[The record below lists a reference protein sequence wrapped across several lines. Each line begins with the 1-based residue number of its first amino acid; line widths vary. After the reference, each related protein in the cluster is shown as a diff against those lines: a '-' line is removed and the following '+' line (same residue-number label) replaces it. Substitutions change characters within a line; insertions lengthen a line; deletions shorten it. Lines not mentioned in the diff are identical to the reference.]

1 MKEEK
6 NSKILTLLTILL
18 IIIIIGVITILI
30 VNNKKDNTNNNSNK
44 DSFSNVVFDHDFVYN
59 YVTSLYGNENN
70 KIVVEENGDDYIAIV
85 KDTNGELIIKLIFNK
100 KDKSI
105 IKDSSDMAISSG
117 AVYDPSLE
125 DGETDE

>member
-1 MKEEK
+1 MK
-6 NSKILTLLTILL
+6 NLRKILTLLTILL

-30 VNNKKDNTNNNSNK
+30 VNNKKNTTNDNNSNK
-44 DSFSNVVFDHDFVYN
+44 NSFSNVVFDYDFVYN
-59 YVTSLYGNENN
+59 YVTSLYGNEKN

-85 KDTNGELIIKLIFNK
+85 KDANGELIIKLIFNK

-105 IKDSSDMAISSG
+105 IKDSSDMAMSSG

-125 DGETDE
+125 EGATDE